1 MNILKFILFSLFSIA
16 FVGLGILILAV
27 ANHLGFDATFP
38 RGAIFLI
45 LLDLAVLKGFLLI
58 QLLKDF
64 SK

>member
-1 MNILKFILFSLFSIA
+1 MNILKFILSSLSFIA

-38 RGAIFLI
+38 RGAIFLT

-58 QLLKDF
+58 KLLEDV